1 MKIVFCNL
9 FPRQLK
15 GEDLSRHG
23 NFDKEQF
30 ITKNNRQ
37 SFCIDL
43 Q

>member
-9 FPRQLK
+9 FPSQLK
-15 GEDLSRHG
+15 GEDLSRNG

-30 ITKNNRQ
+30 ITKNRQ
-37 SFCIDL
+37 SLYVDL